1 MGAFGIWSLAAHRPH
16 LYAALIPI
24 CGGFPNG
31 NLPKSTTIHAL
42 KKMSTGL
49 LGDKNRLELLNRLRH
64 LPVWLFHGDMDTIVS
79 VQGSLE
85 VYHCLNGYHRSDVRI
100 TVFPNTKHS
109 CWKKVY
115 SNSEIFSFLLKYSL
129 QTFAP
134 GFHPEY
140 LWPQQPHGCVFNRM
154 SALPKQ
160 RRLHLTMRPPGS

>member
-1 MGAFGIWSLAAHRPH
+1 
-16 LYAALIPI
+16 
-24 CGGFPNG
+24 
-31 NLPKSTTIHAL
+31 
-42 KKMSTGL
+42 MSIGL
-49 LGDKNRLELLNRLRH
+49 LGDTNRLKSLNRLQH
-64 LPVWLFHGDMDTIVS
+64 VPVWLFHGDKDQIVS
-79 VQGSLE
+79 ANGSLD
-85 VYHCLNGYHRSDVRI
+85 VYCCLNGYHRTDVRI
-100 TVFPNTKHS
+100 TVFPNTRNSS